1 MTLQNGPLNRRQ
13 LMSGA
18 ALAAAVT
25 AVPSAA
31 LAHDKPS
38 RGPGLV
44 VERLTLPSGVAS
56 GDVTSDSA
64 VLWARSSGAG
74 RLHAV
79 LRATAADGTVL
90 RGRHAT
96 RLHLVSGWAHPGTDH
111 TAKILARKLPAGTRF
126 DVTYR
131 FEDDSGRMGERLT
144 GSFTTAPERA
154 NRRGQCAPQS
164 FVWTADTAGQGYGI
178 NPEIGGMR
186 GYAAM
191 HATRP
196 DFFLH
201 SGDTIYADN
210 PLEPTRQVPGEP
222 LWRNEVT
229 EEVSKVAETLA
240 EFRGRHRYNMM
251 DTNLRA
257 MYAEVP
263 VIAQWDDHETT
274 NNWWPGEVLDDPR
287 YTQVRD
293 VDTLAARGRQAW
305 QEYMPI
311 ADSRALRRG
320 TGFEPARIHRK
331 IARGPHLDVF
341 ALDMRTFKS
350 ENTNGL
356 ESHETEILGEEQTR
370 WLIHELCRSR
380 ATWKVIGNDLP
391 LGLVVLDGK
400 GQESISNANHGA
412 PLGRE
417 LQLARVLKATK
428 DHRIKNVVFLT
439 GDVHYCAAH
448 HYSPERAAFKD
459 FTPFWEFVAGPINAG
474 SFVPNE
480 LDRTFGPRVDFQQAG
495 PPMGSPRSGE
505 HQYFGHVNVA
515 GDGSA
520 FTVRLI
526 NANGTTVYTRT
537 LTPQR

>member
-1 MTLQNGPLNRRQ
+1 
-13 LMSGA
+13 MSGA

-25 AVPSAA
+25 AVPSVA

-131 FEDDSGRMGERLT
+131 FEDSSGCMGERLT
-144 GSFTTAPERA
+144 GSFTTAPGRA
-154 NRRGQCAPQS
+154 NRRGECAPQS

-210 PLEPTRQVPGEP
+210 PLEPTLEVPGEP

-257 MYAEVP
+257 IYAEVP

-356 ESHETEILGEEQTR
+356 EPHETDILGEEQTR

-391 LGLVVLDGK
+391 LGLVVPDGK

-417 LQLARVLKATK
+417 LQLARVLKAIK

-474 SFVPNE
+474 SFGPNE

-515 GDGSA
+515 GDGST

>member
-1 MTLQNGPLNRRQ
+1 MRT
-13 LMSGA
+13 
-18 ALAAAVT
+18 AAA
-25 AVPSAA
+25 SA
-31 LAHDKPS
+31 L
-38 RGPGLV
+38 
-44 VERLTLPSGVAS
+44 
-56 GDVTSDSA
+56 
-64 VLWARSSGAG
+64 
-74 RLHAV
+74 
-79 LRATAADGTVL
+79 
-90 RGRHAT
+90 
-96 RLHLVSGWAHPGTDH
+96 
-111 TAKILARKLPAGTRF
+111 
-126 DVTYR
+126 
-131 FEDDSGRMGERLT
+131 
-144 GSFTTAPERA
+144 
-154 NRRGQCAPQS
+154 PQS

-210 PLEPTRQVPGEP
+210 PLEPTLEVPSEP
-222 LWRNEVT
+222 LSRNEVT

-257 MYAEVP
+257 LYAEVP

-311 ADSRALRRG
+311 ADSRALRRS

-331 IARGPHLDVF
+331 IPRGPHLDVF

-356 ESHETEILGEEQTR
+356 EPHETDILGEEQTR

-391 LGLVVLDGK
+391 LGLVVPDGK
-400 GQESISNANHGA
+400 GQESTSNANHGA

-417 LQLARVLKATK
+417 LQLARVLKAIK

-439 GDVHYCAAH
+439 GTCTTAR
-448 HYSPERAAFKD
+448 P
-459 FTPFWEFVAGPINAG
+459 T
-474 SFVPNE
+474 
-480 LDRTFGPRVDFQQAG
+480 TT
-495 PPMGSPRSGE
+495 PRSE
-505 HQYFGHVNVA
+505 RRSRTSRRS
-515 GDGSA
+515 GSSWPGPSTPVPSA
-520 FTVRLI
+520 PTNWTARSAPAWTSSRPVRPW
-526 NANGTTVYTRT
+526 APRARASTSTSDT
-537 LTPQR
+537 

>member
-131 FEDDSGRMGERLT
+131 FEDSSGCMGERLT
-144 GSFTTAPERA
+144 GSFTTAPGRA
-154 NRRGQCAPQS
+154 NRRGECAPQS

-210 PLEPTRQVPGEP
+210 PLEPTLEVPGEP

-257 MYAEVP
+257 IYAEVP

-356 ESHETEILGEEQTR
+356 EPHETDILGEEQTR

-391 LGLVVLDGK
+391 LGLVVPDGK

-417 LQLARVLKATK
+417 LQLARVLKAIK

-474 SFVPNE
+474 SFGPNE

-515 GDGSA
+515 GDGST

>member
-56 GDVTSDSA
+56 GDVTSASA

-126 DVTYR
+126 DATCR
-131 FEDDSGRMGERLT
+131 FEDSSGRMGERLT
-144 GSFTTAPERA
+144 GSFTTALGRVD
-154 NRRGQCAPQS
+154 RRGECAPQS

-178 NPEIGGMR
+178 NLEIGGMR

-210 PLEPTRQVPGEP
+210 PLESTLEVPGEP

-341 ALDMRTFKS
+341 ALDMRAFKS

-356 ESHETEILGEEQTR
+356 EPHETDILGEEQTR

-391 LGLVVLDGK
+391 LGLVVPDGK

-417 LQLARVLKATK
+417 LQLARVLKAIK

-474 SFVPNE
+474 SFGPNE
-480 LDRTFGPRVDFQQAG
+480 LDRTFGPPVDFQQAG

-505 HQYFGHVNVA
+505 HQYFGHVNIS

>member
-1 MTLQNGPLNRRQ
+1 
-13 LMSGA
+13 MSGA

-474 SFVPNE
+474 SFGPNE

>member
-131 FEDDSGRMGERLT
+131 FEDSSGRMGERLT
-144 GSFTTAPERA
+144 GSFTTAPGRA
-154 NRRGQCAPQS
+154 NRRGECAPQS

-210 PLEPTRQVPGEP
+210 PLEPTLEVPGEP

-356 ESHETEILGEEQTR
+356 EPHETDILGEEQTR
-370 WLIHELCRSR
+370 WLIHELRRSR

-391 LGLVVLDGK
+391 LGLVVPDGK
-400 GQESISNANHGA
+400 GQESLSNANHGA

-417 LQLARVLKATK
+417 LQLARVLKAIK

-474 SFVPNE
+474 SFGPNE